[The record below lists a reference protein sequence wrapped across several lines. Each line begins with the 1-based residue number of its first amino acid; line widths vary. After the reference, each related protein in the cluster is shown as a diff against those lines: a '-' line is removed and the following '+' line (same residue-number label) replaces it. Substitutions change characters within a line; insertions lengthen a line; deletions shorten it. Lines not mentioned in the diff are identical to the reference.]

1 MTVLDVTDYGAR
13 PGSRENAIPCVA
25 KAVAA
30 CRGRGNATLVFPRG
44 RYDFWAESP
53 ATVGIELR
61 GLEGVTLDGDG
72 SEFVCHGRMAP
83 IAVSECRHMKLMN
96 FVIDW
101 DRPLTSQAVVEA
113 VDDEHLDIIID
124 PQAYP
129 YVIEDGKLRFVGEGW
144 KSAVVHYCLFDKTQ
158 LEIVPLTRD
167 GALGDIFDGQAEAL
181 SPGRVRLH
189 GRVPYKPDIGTYLA
203 LYGQR
208 EMAGITLSENLDTVL
223 ENIRIHYAPGGGV
236 LSFMCDGLYFNA
248 VNVEARAGKGRV
260 FSALADAFYFPNCR
274 GLVRIENCAHT
285 GQTDDWANF
294 RGTYTMVIAVQP
306 PNRVEVKVKWGG
318 RGYYHAGDEI
328 CFVDVKTM
336 QRGSPC
342 RVVEVKD
349 LESGYMLL
357 TCEGALPGDAG
368 PAFVVENLTWH
379 PEVEVRNCTISRRHR
394 ARGILISTP
403 RRAVIEN
410 NIFRT
415 AGAAILIDGDTDVWY
430 EAGAVRDL
438 TIRGNIFEN
447 CCSSAEPGGWQK
459 WGEAVICITP
469 THYPSDVNTE
479 PYHQNIRIE
488 GNTFRHYD
496 YSLLYARSVRRLAFR
511 NNRIERTTAY
521 PMHGRPVNFLLDGCR
536 EVDISG
542 NVVDESFPGR
552 NCELQHMRP
561 SDVRVGEDQHLSV
574 SVAERDAAT

>member
-1 MTVLDVTDYGAR
+1 MKILDVIDFGAR
-13 PGSRENAIPCVA
+13 PGSRGNAIPCVER
-25 KAVAA
+25 AVEA
-30 CRGRGNATLVFPRG
+30 CRGRGDATLVFPRG
-44 RYDFWAESP
+44 RYDFWPESP
-53 ATVGIELR
+53 GSTGITLR
-61 GLEGVTLDGDG
+61 GLEGMTLDGDG

-83 IAVSECRHMKLMN
+83 ISVSGCRGVKLMN
-96 FVIDW
+96 FSIDW
-101 DRPLTSQAVVEA
+101 DRPLTSQAVVEDVGA
-113 VDDEHLDIIID
+113 AHMDIAID

-129 YVIEDGKLRFVGEGW
+129 YVIEDGRLRFTGEGW
-144 KSAVVHYCLFDKTQ
+144 TSPVVHYCLFDKAR

-167 GALGDIFDGQAEAL
+167 GALGDIFEAPAEAL

-189 GRVPYKPDIGTYLA
+189 GQLPYTPGAGTYIA

-208 EMAGITLSENLDTVL
+208 EMSGITLHESRDTAL

-236 LSFMCDGLYFNA
+236 HAFMCDGLHFNR
-248 VNVEARAGKGRV
+248 VNVEAHAGKGRV

-274 GLVRIENCAHT
+274 GLVRIENCVHT

-294 RGTYTMVIAVQP
+294 RGTYTSVVSTQP
-306 PNRVEVKVKWGG
+306 PDRVEVRGKWGG
-318 RGYYHAGDEI
+318 RGFYHAGDEI

-349 LESGYMLL
+349 MESGSMLL
-357 TCEGALPGDAG
+357 TCDGAIPGDG
-368 PAFVVENLTWH
+368 GSPRVVENLTWN

-394 ARGILISTP
+394 ARGILISTL

-410 NIFRT
+410 NVFRT
-415 AGAAILIDGDTDVWY
+415 AGAAILVDGDTDVWY
-430 EAGAVRDL
+430 ESGAVRDL
-438 TIRGNIFEN
+438 TIRGNIFED

-469 THYPSDVNTE
+469 THYPSGVDTE

-488 GNTFRHYD
+488 DNTFRHYD

-511 NNRIERTTAY
+511 NNRVERTTAY
-521 PMHGRPVNFLLDGCR
+521 PMHGRKVNFLLDGCR

-542 NVVDESFPGR
+542 NVFDESFPGR
-552 NCELQHMRP
+552 NIELLHMRP
-561 SDVRVGEDQHLSV
+561 SDVCVGGDQRLDV
-574 SVAERDAAT
+574 GVTDRDHWM